1 MASGQETEPRVAKT
15 DGGEFSLQ
23 DILLRLGQLN
33 YSWTNTESLLI
44 HLIAG
49 LAPVNMQVA
58 TVIFLTLNTTRARLD
73 LVERLAKLGPTPK
86 QLALEVLSIT
96 RVLAKYSALRNRYNH
111 CIYSFDKDGTTISS
125 IQMRISDRKDDI
137 RFGRSQLMNAQ
148 ELLLIDTSISEIQN
162 LNRQIWALITKYSFP
177 A

>member
-1 MASGQETEPRVAKT
+1 MTSEQETESTAGKPE
-15 DGGEFSLQ
+15 GGEFALQ

-73 LVERLAKLGPTPK
+73 LVERLAKLGATPK
-86 QLALEVLSIT
+86 PVASEILSIT
-96 RVLAKYSALRNRYNH
+96 RELSKYSALRNRYNH
-111 CIYSFDKDGTTISS
+111 CIYSFDKDGTSISS
-125 IQMRISDRKDDI
+125 IQMRISDRKEDI

-148 ELLLIDTSISEIQN
+148 ELFMIDTSISEIQN
-162 LNRQIWALITKYSFP
+162 LNRQIWALITKHHFP
-177 A
+177 G